1 MCQAIADFPG
11 ESSEDLSFTEGD
23 MIEIT
28 REIDENWIRG
38 RLKNKEGIFPAS
50 FVIRLDTHTSN
61 STGKDLLSN
70 LYIKATQRNLKMWPL

>member
-38 RLKNKEGIFPAS
+38 
-50 FVIRLDTHTSN
+50 
-61 STGKDLLSN
+61 
-70 LYIKATQRNLKMWPL
+70 